1 MTVVTREYS
10 TPMTTT
16 SLTYIVAGDAGESFI
31 RELYLQ
37 DVDRNPEKKVVWRYG
52 GKELRT

>member
-10 TPMTTT
+10 TPMSTT

-37 DVDRNPEKKVVWRYG
+37 DVNRNPEKKVVWRYG